1 MNRIRMS
8 SPRVVMLGVAIA
20 LVAAFLLWHGHS
32 GGARAADKEKKGD
45 DRNTIAVET
54 ALAGRSDVPVYLE
67 GLGTVQAFYTVT
79 VTARV
84 DGELQKVGFVE
95 GQTVKKGDLIGQIDP
110 RPFQAALD
118 QSIATHDKDV
128 AQLASAKADMDRY
141 DLLAPQNL
149 ASKQTLDSQRALVA
163 QLQAQIK
170 GDQANIDNARTQLS
184 YTTIVS
190 PIQGK
195 TGIRRVDPGNNVHA
209 TDTGGIVVVTQVQPI
224 STIFTL
230 PEEALPTLNRALEGG
245 SVVRVTAMSRDGKT
259 ELDQGTIAL
268 VDNEIDQSTG
278 TIRVKATFPNPHDAL
293 WPGEF
298 INARVLVRTE
308 KGVLTVPSNAIQ
320 RGPNG
325 MFTYVVKAD
334 STVEARP
341 LKVGDESG
349 AVTVVTGGLKE
360 GEQVVLSNQ
369 YRLQPG
375 AKVHSVAAAPS
386 STEIAATDA
395 AAASE
400 ATNAVEKASS

>member
-1 MNRIRMS
+1 MNRIRIS
-8 SPRVVMLGVAIA
+8 SPRVVMLGAAVVLIA
-20 LVAAFLLWHGHS
+20 VFLLWHGHS
-32 GGARAADKEKKGD
+32 GGASAADKEKKGD
-45 DRNTIAVET
+45 GRNTIAVET
-54 ALAGRSDVPVYLE
+54 ALAGRTDVPVYLE

-118 QSIATHDKDV
+118 QAIATHDKDV

-141 DLLAPQNL
+141 ELLAPQNL
-149 ASKQTLDSQRALVA
+149 ASKQTLDSQHALVG

-245 SVVRVTAMSRDGKT
+245 SVRVTAMSRDGKS

-308 KGVLTVPSNAIQ
+308 KSVLTVPSNAIQ

-349 AVTVVTGGLKE
+349 TVTVVTDGLKE

-375 AKVHSVAAAPS
+375 AQVHS
-386 STEIAATDA
+386 IAAEPSTTESA
-395 AAASE
+395 ATHGPPVTG
-400 ATNAVEKASS
+400 ATVAVKKASS

>member
-1 MNRIRMS
+1 
-8 SPRVVMLGVAIA
+8 MLGVAVA
-20 LVAAFLLWHGHS
+20 LTAGFFLWHGHS
-32 GGARAADKEKKGD
+32 GGARAADKEKKD
-45 DRNTIAVET
+45 DSHSIAVET

-230 PEEALPTLNRALEGG
+230 PEEALPTLNRSLEGG
-245 SVVRVTAMSRDGKT
+245 NVRVTAMSRDGKT

-268 VDNEIDQSTG
+268 VDNEIDQTTG

-308 KGVLTVPSNAIQ
+308 KSALTVPSNAIQ

-334 STVEARP
+334 STVEVRP

-349 AVTVVTGGLKE
+349 AVTVITEGLKE
-360 GEQVVLSNQ
+360 GEQVVVSNQ
-369 YRLQPG
+369 YRLTPG
-375 AKVHSVAAAPS
+375 ARVHSIAAEPS
-386 STEIAATDA
+386 STQSAATRGPPVTGATA
-395 AAASE
+395 AVKKVNS
-400 ATNAVEKASS
+400 

>member
-1 MNRIRMS
+1 MNRIQIS
-8 SPRVVMLGVAIA
+8 KPRLVMIGAAVVLAV
-20 LVAAFLLWHGHS
+20 VFVWRGHS
-32 GGARAADKEKKGD
+32 GSAHAADNEKKGD
-45 DRNTIAVET
+45 GRQEIAVET
-54 ALAGRSDVPVYLE
+54 AKAGRTDVPIYLE

-84 DGELQKVGFVE
+84 DGELEKVGFVE

-110 RPFQAALD
+110 RPFKAALD
-118 QSIATHDKDV
+118 QTIAQHAKDV
-128 AQLASAKADMDRY
+128 AQLASAQADLDRY
-141 DLLAPQNL
+141 HLLAPKNL
-149 ASKQTLDSQRALVA
+149 ASQQTIDSQTALVG
-163 QLQAQIK
+163 QLKAQIE

-224 STIFTL
+224 SCIFTL
-230 PEEALPTLNRALEGG
+230 PEEALPTINRSLEGG
-245 SVVRVTAMSRDGKT
+245 ASVRVTAMSRDGKT
-259 ELDQGTIAL
+259 ELDQGVIAL
-268 VDNEIDQSTG
+268 VDNQIDQSTG
-278 TIRVKATFPNPHDAL
+278 TIRVKATFPNPHDSL

-308 KGVLTVPSNAIQ
+308 RGALTVPSNAIQ

-349 AVTVVTGGLKE
+349 ELTVVTDGLKE

-369 YRLQPG
+369 YRLSPG
-375 AKVHSVAAAPS
+375 ARVHSVAAA
-386 STEIAATDA
+386 STAAATSTLPA
-395 AAASE
+395 ATVPTAATAS
-400 ATNAVEKASS
+400 TKASS

>member
-1 MNRIRMS
+1 
-8 SPRVVMLGVAIA
+8 MLGAAIA
-20 LVAAFLLWHGHS
+20 LTVVFFVWHGYS
-32 GGARAADKEKKGD
+32 GGARAADKDKQGNGHLE
-45 DRNTIAVET
+45 IAVET

-95 GQTVKKGDLIGQIDP
+95 GQTLKKGDLIGQIDP
-110 RPFQAALD
+110 RPFRAALD
-118 QSIATHDKDV
+118 QAMATHDKDV
-128 AQLASAKADMDRY
+128 AQLASAKADLDRFE
-141 DLLAPQNL
+141 LLAPQNL
-149 ASKQTLDSQRALVA
+149 ASKQTLDAQHALVG

-190 PIQGK
+190 PIEGK

-224 STIFTL
+224 ACIFTL

-245 SVVRVTAMSRDGKT
+245 TVSVTAMSRDGKS
-259 ELDQGTIAL
+259 ELDRGTIAL
-268 VDNEIDQSTG
+268 VDNQIDQSTG

-308 KGVLTVPSNAIQ
+308 HNALTVPSNAIQ

-349 AVTVVTGGLKE
+349 TLTVITDGLKD

-375 AKVHSVAAAPS
+375 ARVRSVAAVPPS
-386 STEIAATDA
+386 TARSAVPAVA
-395 AAASE
+395 AAA
-400 ATNAVEKASS
+400 TKVSS

>member
-1 MNRIRMS
+1 MNRIRIS
-8 SPRVVMLGVAIA
+8 SPRVVMLGAAVV
-20 LVAAFLLWHGHS
+20 LVAVFFLWHGHS
-32 GGARAADKEKKGD
+32 GGASAADKEKKGD
-45 DRNTIAVET
+45 GRNTIAVET
-54 ALAGRSDVPVYLE
+54 ALAGRTDVPVYLE

-95 GQTVKKGDLIGQIDP
+95 GQTLKKGDLIGQIDP

-118 QSIATHDKDV
+118 QAVATHDKDV

-141 DLLAPQNL
+141 ELLAPQNL
-149 ASKQTLDSQRALVA
+149 ASKQTLDSQHALVG

-245 SVVRVTAMSRDGKT
+245 SVRVTAMSRDGKT

-298 INARVLVRTE
+298 INARVLLRTE
-308 KGVLTVPSNAIQ
+308 KSVLTVPSNAIQ

-341 LKVGDESG
+341 LRVGDESG
-349 AVTVVTGGLKE
+349 AVTVITDGLKE

-375 AKVHSVAAAPS
+375 AQVHS
-386 STEIAATDA
+386 IAAEPSTTESA
-395 AAASE
+395 ATRGPPVTG
-400 ATNAVEKASS
+400 ATVAVKKASS

>member
-1 MNRIRMS
+1 
-8 SPRVVMLGVAIA
+8 MLGVAVA
-20 LVAAFLLWHGHS
+20 LTAAFLLWHGHS
-32 GGARAADKEKKGD
+32 GGARAADKDKTD
-45 DRNTIAVET
+45 DSHSIAVET

-118 QSIATHDKDV
+118 QAMAAHDKDV
-128 AQLASAKADMDRY
+128 AQLASAKADMDRFE
-141 DLLAPQNL
+141 LLAPQNL
-149 ASKQTLDSQRALVA
+149 ASKQTLDAQHALVG

-170 GDQANIDNARTQLS
+170 GDQATIDNARTQLS

-230 PEEALPTLNRALEGG
+230 PEEALPTLNRSLEGG
-245 SVVRVTAMSRDGKT
+245 NVRVTAMSRDGKT

-268 VDNEIDQSTG
+268 VDNEIDQTTG

-308 KGVLTVPSNAIQ
+308 KSVLTVPSNAIQ

-334 STVEARP
+334 STVEVRP

-349 AVTVVTGGLKE
+349 AVTVITEGIKE

-369 YRLQPG
+369 YRLTPG
-375 AKVHSVAAAPS
+375 ARVRSVAAEPS
-386 STEIAATDA
+386 STESAATHGAPAPGA
-395 AAASE
+395 AAA
-400 ATNAVEKASS
+400 VKKASS

>member
-1 MNRIRMS
+1 
-8 SPRVVMLGVAIA
+8 VLLGVAVA
-20 LVAAFLLWHGHS
+20 LAFGFVWYSHS
-32 GGARAADKEKKGD
+32 GGAQAADKDKQGD
-45 DRNTIAVET
+45 GPKAIVVET
-54 ALAGRSDVPVYLE
+54 APAGRSDVPIYLE

-84 DGELQKVGFVE
+84 DGELQKVGFIE

-118 QSIATHDKDV
+118 QSVATHDKDV
-128 AQLASAKADMDRY
+128 AQLASAQADMDRY
-141 DLLAPQNL
+141 ELLAPQNL
-149 ASKQTLDSQRALVA
+149 ASKQTLDSQHALVA

-190 PIQGK
+190 PIPGK

-224 STIFTL
+224 ACIFTL
-230 PEEALPTLNRALEGG
+230 PEEALPTLNRALQGG
-245 SVVRVTAMSRDGKT
+245 QVKVTALSRDGKT
-259 ELDQGTIAL
+259 ELDSGTIAL

-298 INARVLVRTE
+298 VNARVLVRTE
-308 KGVLTVPSNAIQ
+308 KGALTVPSAAIQ

-325 MFTYVVKAD
+325 MYTYVVKND
-334 STVEARP
+334 STVEVRL
-341 LKVGDESG
+341 LKVADESD
-349 AVTVVTGGLKE
+349 ALTVVTDGLKD

-375 AKVHSVAAAPS
+375 AHVRSVGPTATSNARSAEPAP
-386 STEIAATDA
+386 
-395 AAASE
+395 
-400 ATNAVEKASS
+400 KASS

>member
-1 MNRIRMS
+1 
-8 SPRVVMLGVAIA
+8 MLGAAVA
-20 LVAAFLLWHGHS
+20 LTVVFFVWHGYS
-32 GGARAADKEKKGD
+32 GGVRAADKDKEG
-45 DRNTIAVET
+45 NGHLEIAVET

-95 GQTVKKGDLIGQIDP
+95 GQTLKKGDLIGQIDP
-110 RPFQAALD
+110 RPFRAALD
-118 QSIATHDKDV
+118 QAIATHDKDV
-128 AQLASAKADMDRY
+128 AQLASAQADLDRY
-141 DLLAPQNL
+141 ELLAPQNL
-149 ASKQTLDSQRALVA
+149 ASKQTLDAQHALVG

-224 STIFTL
+224 ACIFTL

-245 SVVRVTAMSRDGKT
+245 TVSVTAMSRDGKS

-268 VDNEIDQSTG
+268 VDNQIDQSTG

-308 KGVLTVPSNAIQ
+308 HNALTVPSNAIQ

-349 AVTVVTGGLKE
+349 TLTVITDGLKE

-375 AKVHSVAAAPS
+375 ARVRSVAAVPPASARSAP
-386 STEIAATDA
+386 AATA
-395 AAASE
+395 AGKKEIS
-400 ATNAVEKASS
+400 

>member
-1 MNRIRMS
+1 MNKLRMS
-8 SPRVVMLGVAIA
+8 RPRVVLLGAAVALTSG
-20 LVAAFLLWHGHS
+20 LVWYGHS
-32 GGARAADKEKKGD
+32 SGAQAADKDKKGD
-45 DRNTIAVET
+45 GPRAIQVET
-54 ALAGRSDVPVYLE
+54 ALAGRSDVPIYLE

-118 QSIATHDKDV
+118 QSVATRAKDV
-128 AQLASAKADMDRY
+128 AQLASAKADLDRFE
-141 DLLAPQNL
+141 LLAPQNL
-149 ASKQTLDSQRALVA
+149 ASKQTLDSQHALVA
-163 QLQAQIK
+163 QLEAQIK

-190 PIQGK
+190 PIEGK

-209 TDTGGIVVVTQVQPI
+209 TDTTGIVVVTQVQPI
-224 STIFTL
+224 SCIFTL

-245 SVVRVTAMSRDGKT
+245 KVAVRAMSRDDKD
-259 ELDQGTIAL
+259 ELDSGTIAL
-268 VDNEIDQSTG
+268 VDNQIDQSTG
-278 TIRVKATFPNPHDAL
+278 TIRVKATFPNPHNAL

-298 INARVLVRTE
+298 VNARVLVRTE
-308 KGVLTVPSNAIQ
+308 KNALTVPSNAIQ

-325 MFTYVVKAD
+325 MFTYVVKSD
-334 STVEARP
+334 STVEVRL
-341 LKVGDESG
+341 LKVGDESD
-349 AVTVVTGGLKE
+349 ALTVVTDGLKE

-375 AKVHSVAAAPS
+375 ARVRSVGATPS
-386 STEIAATDA
+386 
-395 AAASE
+395 
-400 ATNAVEKASS
+400 TNARSAEPVNKVSS

>member
-1 MNRIRMS
+1 MNRIRIS
-8 SPRVVMLGVAIA
+8 SPRVVMLGVAVV
-20 LVAAFLLWHGHS
+20 LAAVFLLWHGHS

-45 DRNTIAVET
+45 GRNSIAVET

-110 RPFQAALD
+110 RPFRAALD

-128 AQLASAKADMDRY
+128 AQLASAQADMDRY
-141 DLLAPQNL
+141 NLLAPQNL

-209 TDTGGIVVVTQVQPI
+209 TDTAGIVVVTQVQPI
-224 STIFTL
+224 SCIFTL
-230 PEEALPTLNRALEGG
+230 PEEALPTLNRSLQGG
-245 SVVRVTAMSRDGKT
+245 TVRVTAMSRDGKT

-278 TIRVKATFPNPHDAL
+278 TIRVKATFANPHDAL

-308 KGVLTVPSNAIQ
+308 KSVLTVPSNAIQ

-334 STVEARP
+334 STVEVRP

-349 AVTVVTGGLKE
+349 TLTVVTGGLKE

-369 YRLQPG
+369 YRLSPG
-375 AKVHSVAAAPS
+375 ARVHSVDSVPLSTESAATGAAAAP
-386 STEIAATDA
+386 AATA
-395 AAASE
+395 AGK
-400 ATNAVEKASS
+400 KASS

>member
-1 MNRIRMS
+1 MNRIRIS
-8 SPRVVMLGVAIA
+8 SPRVVMLGAAVV
-20 LVAAFLLWHGHS
+20 LVAVFLLWHGHS
-32 GGARAADKEKKGD
+32 GGASAADKEKKGD
-45 DRNTIAVET
+45 GRNTIAVET
-54 ALAGRSDVPVYLE
+54 ALAGRTDVPVYLE

-118 QSIATHDKDV
+118 QAMAAHDKDV
-128 AQLASAKADMDRY
+128 AQLASAKADMDRFE
-141 DLLAPQNL
+141 LLAPQNL
-149 ASKQTLDSQRALVA
+149 ASKQTLDAQHALVG

-245 SVVRVTAMSRDGKT
+245 SVRVTAMSRDGKT

-298 INARVLVRTE
+298 INARVLVRTD
-308 KGVLTVPSNAIQ
+308 KSALTVPSNAIQ

-349 AVTVVTGGLKE
+349 AVTVITEGLKE

-375 AKVHSVAAAPS
+375 AQVHSIGAEPS
-386 STEIAATDA
+386 ATES
-395 AAASE
+395 AASR
-400 ATNAVEKASS
+400 APPVTGGTAVVRKASS

>member
-8 SPRVVMLGVAIA
+8 GPRVVMLGAAVA
-20 LVAAFLLWHGHS
+20 LTVVFFVWHGYS
-32 GGARAADKEKKGD
+32 GGARAADKDKQGD
-45 DRNTIAVET
+45 GHPEIAVET
-54 ALAGRSDVPVYLE
+54 ALAGRSEVPVYLE

-95 GQTVKKGDLIGQIDP
+95 GQTLKKGDLIGQIDP
-110 RPFQAALD
+110 RPFRAALD

-128 AQLASAKADMDRY
+128 AQLASAQADLDRFE
-141 DLLAPQNL
+141 LLAPQNL
-149 ASKQTLDSQRALVA
+149 ASKQTLDAQHALVG

-224 STIFTL
+224 ACIFTL
-230 PEEALPTLNRALEGG
+230 PEEALPTLNRALEAGTV
-245 SVVRVTAMSRDGKT
+245 SVTAMSRDGKS
-259 ELDQGTIAL
+259 ELDRGTVAL
-268 VDNEIDQSTG
+268 VDNQIDQSTG

-308 KGVLTVPSNAIQ
+308 HNVLTVPSNAIQ

-349 AVTVVTGGLKE
+349 TLTVITDGLKD

-375 AKVHSVAAAPS
+375 ARVRSVAAVPPS
-386 STEIAATDA
+386 SARS
-395 AAASE
+395 AAS
-400 ATNAVEKASS
+400 ATKVSS

>member
-1 MNRIRMS
+1 
-8 SPRVVMLGVAIA
+8 MLGAAIVLA
-20 LVAAFLLWHGHS
+20 GVFFLWRGHS
-32 GGARAADKEKKGD
+32 GGARAADKEKEG
-45 DRNTIAVET
+45 DRNAAIAVET
-54 ALAGRSDVPVYLE
+54 AVASRSEVPVYLE
-67 GLGTVQAFYTVT
+67 GLGTVQAYYTVT

-95 GQTVKKGDLIGQIDP
+95 GQTLKKGDLIGQIDP

-128 AQLASAKADMDRY
+128 AQLASAKADLDRY
-141 DLLAPQNL
+141 ELLAPQNL
-149 ASKQTLDSQRALVA
+149 ASKQTLDSQHALVG

-224 STIFTL
+224 SCIFTL
-230 PEEALPTLNRALEGG
+230 PEEALPTLNRALEAGA
-245 SVVRVTAMSRDGKT
+245 VNVTAMSRDGKS
-259 ELDQGTIAL
+259 ELDHGTIAL
-268 VDNEIDQSTG
+268 VDNQIDQSTG

-308 KGVLTVPSNAIQ
+308 HNVLTVPSNAIQ
-320 RGPNG
+320 HGPNG

-349 AVTVVTGGLKE
+349 ALTVITDGLKD

-375 AKVHSVAAAPS
+375 ARVHSVAPESARAAPAAPPPAGRKVS
-386 STEIAATDA
+386 S
-395 AAASE
+395 
-400 ATNAVEKASS
+400 

>member
-1 MNRIRMS
+1 MNRFRMS
-8 SPRVVMLGVAIA
+8 GPRVVMLGVAVA
-20 LVAAFLLWHGHS
+20 LTAAFLLWHGHS
-32 GGARAADKEKKGD
+32 GGARAADKEKKVD
-45 DRNTIAVET
+45 HSIAVET

-79 VTARV
+79 ITARV

-118 QSIATHDKDV
+118 QAIAAHDKDV
-128 AQLASAKADMDRY
+128 AQLASAKADMDRFE
-141 DLLAPQNL
+141 LLAPQNL
-149 ASKQTLDSQRALVA
+149 ASKQTLDAQHALVG

-170 GDQANIDNARTQLS
+170 GDQATIDNARTQLS

-224 STIFTL
+224 ACIFTL

-245 SVVRVTAMSRDGKT
+245 SVRVTAMSRDDKT

-268 VDNEIDQSTG
+268 VDNQIDQSTG

-308 KGVLTVPSNAIQ
+308 KNALTVPSNAIQ

-334 STVEARP
+334 STVEVRP

-349 AVTVVTGGLKE
+349 TVTVVTDGLKD

-375 AKVHSVAAAPS
+375 AKVHTVAAVPPASARAVVPAS
-386 STEIAATDA
+386 A
-395 AAASE
+395 AAG
-400 ATNAVEKASS
+400 TKVSS

>member
-1 MNRIRMS
+1 
-8 SPRVVMLGVAIA
+8 MLGAAVVLA
-20 LVAAFLLWHGHS
+20 LVFVWRGHS
-32 GGARAADKEKKGD
+32 GGARAADADKNKGEGHQS
-45 DRNTIAVET
+45 ISVET
-54 ALAGRSDVPVYLE
+54 AVASRSDVPIYLA

-84 DGELQKVGFVE
+84 DGELQKVGFTE
-95 GQTVKKGDLIGQIDP
+95 GQTLKKGDLIAQIDP

-118 QSIATHDKDV
+118 QSVATHAKDV
-128 AQLASAKADMDRY
+128 AQLASAKADLDRY
-141 DLLAPQNL
+141 LQLAPQNL
-149 ASKQTLDSQRALVA
+149 ASKQTLDSQHALVA

-184 YTTIVS
+184 YTTITS

-209 TDTGGIVVVTQVQPI
+209 TDTNGIVVVTQVQPI
-224 STIFTL
+224 SCIFTL

-245 SVVRVTAMSRDGKT
+245 TVAVAALSRDGKS

-268 VDNEIDQSTG
+268 VDNQIDQTTG
-278 TIRVKATFPNPHDAL
+278 TIRVKATFPNPHNAL

-298 INARVLVRTE
+298 VNARVLVSTE
-308 KGVLTVPSNAIQ
+308 RNALTVPTTAIQ
-320 RGPNG
+320 RGPDG

-341 LKVGDESG
+341 LKVGNETD
-349 AVTVVTGGLKE
+349 ALTVVTQGLKE

-375 AKVHSVAAAPS
+375 AHVRSVGP
-386 STEIAATDA
+386 TPT
-395 AAASE
+395 
-400 ATNAVEKASS
+400 TNARSTNAKTKLSS

>member
-1 MNRIRMS
+1 
-8 SPRVVMLGVAIA
+8 MLGAAVA
-20 LVAAFLLWHGHS
+20 LTVVFFVWHGYS
-32 GGARAADKEKKGD
+32 GGARAADKDKQGD
-45 DRNTIAVET
+45 GRPEIAVET
-54 ALAGRSDVPVYLE
+54 ALAGRSEVPVYLE

-95 GQTVKKGDLIGQIDP
+95 GQTLKKGDLIGQIDP
-110 RPFQAALD
+110 RPFRAALD

-128 AQLASAKADMDRY
+128 AQLASAQADLDRFE
-141 DLLAPQNL
+141 LLAPQNL
-149 ASKQTLDSQRALVA
+149 ASKQTLDAQHALVG

-224 STIFTL
+224 ACIFTL
-230 PEEALPTLNRALEGG
+230 PEEALPTLNRALEAGTV
-245 SVVRVTAMSRDGKT
+245 SVTAMSRDGKS
-259 ELDQGTIAL
+259 ELDRGTVAL
-268 VDNEIDQSTG
+268 VDNQIDQSTG

-298 INARVLVRTE
+298 INARVLVRTDHN
-308 KGVLTVPSNAIQ
+308 VLTVPSNAIQ

-349 AVTVVTGGLKE
+349 TLTVITDGLKD

-375 AKVHSVAAAPS
+375 ARVRSVAAVPPS
-386 STEIAATDA
+386 SARS
-395 AAASE
+395 AAS
-400 ATNAVEKASS
+400 ATKVSS